1 LFGAEGRRSI
11 GIGPTIHA
19 CSAVRPENERV
30 AFAGC
35 VHPKTGGS
43 LGASDEELEHE
54 RQTAVNQA
62 LRRDVNERRLERS
75 DEDEIEFVCECTDPA
90 CAAVVS
96 LTVDECEFI
105 RSVPTRLVV
114 TLGHANHATER
125 VLMEEP
131 GRFQVV
137 EKFGPSG
144 DVIAHLDPRGLNRR
158 GSIR

>member
-1 LFGAEGRRSI
+1 MGAN
-11 GIGPTIHA
+11 
-19 CSAVRPENERV
+19 NE
-30 AFAGC
+30 
-35 VHPKTGGS
+35 
-43 LGASDEELEHE
+43 EQEHE
-54 RQTAVNQA
+54 RQAAVNQA

-75 DEDEIEFVCECTDPA
+75 EDDEIEFVCECTDPA
-90 CAAVVS
+90 CSEVVS
-96 LTVDECEFI
+96 LTVGECEFI

-114 TLGHANHATER
+114 TLGHANYETER

-158 GSIR
+158 GSIS

>member
-1 LFGAEGRRSI
+1 M
-11 GIGPTIHA
+11 
-19 CSAVRPENERV
+19 RPGYERV

-35 VHPKTGGS
+35 VHPETGGP
-43 LGASDEELEHE
+43 LDANNEEQEHE

-158 GSIR
+158 GTIG

>member
-1 LFGAEGRRSI
+1 MAD
-11 GIGPTIHA
+11 
-19 CSAVRPENERV
+19 
-30 AFAGC
+30 
-35 VHPKTGGS
+35 
-43 LGASDEELEHE
+43 ASDEQQEHE

-62 LRRDVNERRLERS
+62 LRRDVNERRLEHA
-75 DEDEIEFVCECTDPA
+75 DDDEIEFVCECTDPA
-90 CAAVVS
+90 CAEVVS

-114 TLGHANHATER
+114 TLGHANHETER

-158 GSIR
+158 GSIT

>member
-1 LFGAEGRRSI
+1 MFGCAAGKTSVLR
-11 GIGPTIHA
+11 
-19 CSAVRPENERV
+19 
-30 AFAGC
+30 FAGC
-35 VHPKTGGS
+35 VHPEIGGP
-43 LGASDEELEHE
+43 LDASSEDQEHE
-54 RQTAVNQA
+54 RQAALNQA

-90 CAAVVS
+90 CAEVVS
-96 LTVDECEFI
+96 LTAAECEFI

-114 TLGHANHATER
+114 TLGHANHDTER

-144 DVIAHLDPRGLNRR
+144 DVVTHLDPRGLHRR
-158 GSIR
+158 GSID

>member
-1 LFGAEGRRSI
+1 LAANNEEQ
-11 GIGPTIHA
+11 
-19 CSAVRPENERV
+19 ENERQ
-30 AFAGC
+30 A
-35 VHPKTGGS
+35 
-43 LGASDEELEHE
+43 
-54 RQTAVNQA
+54 AVNQA

-75 DEDEIEFVCECTDPA
+75 HDDEVEFVCECTDPA
-90 CAAVVS
+90 CSEVVS
-96 LTVDECEFI
+96 LTVGECECI

-114 TLGHANHATER
+114 TLGHANHETER

-158 GSIR
+158 GSIT